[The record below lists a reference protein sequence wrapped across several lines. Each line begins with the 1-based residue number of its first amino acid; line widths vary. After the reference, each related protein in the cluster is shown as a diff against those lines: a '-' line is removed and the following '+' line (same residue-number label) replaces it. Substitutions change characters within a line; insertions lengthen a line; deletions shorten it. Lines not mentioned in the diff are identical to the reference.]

1 MDKINKI
8 IEREAENG
16 EIIKWSEVLSKRLTE
31 QMAKSLSEYV
41 RAKGYTE
48 DNADVDSLFATVP
61 NIVSI
66 AIIKAV
72 HDFSKPS
79 EGLGQQLL
87 VCILHSM
94 KEMAEMNLLKYPE
107 IVEKLNIGDRATYLT
122 SKSGTSRVYE
132 GE

>member
-16 EIIKWSEVLSKRLTE
+16 EIIKWSEVLGKRLAE

-48 DNADVDSLFATVP
+48 DNVDVDSLFATVP

-107 IVEKLNIGDRATYLT
+107 IVEKLNIGDRATYFT